1 MEVKMPNKN
10 LIYLLIIIFLL
21 LIIIPSY
28 LYVKKTHYDNL
39 WLVINKEVIEAAN
52 QCRIEEKCPDDTVTL
67 EYLINNNYLDK
78 IYDPITRELIN
89 INSYVDFSNNTFNIV
104 NS

>member
-1 MEVKMPNKN
+1 MPNKN